1 MVQEQT
7 YDSMMLQRPGLNSA
21 AAAAYGHF
29 GYYPHQLG
37 PYQAPP
43 PPPPPHDYQPY
54 MTSHNDSG
62 LCTSGESPSPSSS
75 SWNQAQQMYTST
87 PNSRGAAVS
96 LDDWSAAGGVGGA
109 VTAGYN
115 STAPGLTAPM
125 PPHSSPAAAAASS
138 LASYKHMTAAAGFS
152 HTPADYSFLHA
163 AHGHIPHHPGV
174 GIATQQSPSPPVLDA
189 AATSMTGGG
198 GGGGGGTNRQSREPY
213 SWMKRPSYQAS
224 NSSGTQTNSMVVC
237 FLPCI
242 SFLFLLVVCT

>member
-87 PNSRGAAVS
+87 PNSRGVAVS
-96 LDDWSAAGGVGGA
+96 LERSPELLASVLAARTERA
-109 VTAGYN
+109 N
-115 STAPGLTAPM
+115 SESSDAPFS
-125 PPHSSPAAAAASS
+125 SSPGTGSPGHQTQSVA
-138 LASYKHMTAAAGFS
+138 TAATFTDG
-152 HTPADYSFLHA
+152 
-163 AHGHIPHHPGV
+163 
-174 GIATQQSPSPPVLDA
+174 
-189 AATSMTGGG
+189 
-198 GGGGGGTNRQSREPY
+198 
-213 SWMKRPSYQAS
+213 
-224 NSSGTQTNSMVVC
+224 
-237 FLPCI
+237 
-242 SFLFLLVVCT
+242 LL